1 MAASTNLQP
10 ELVVLPVEYP
20 APVPAHVSAAV
31 DEAIRQGV
39 RRSGVAERSAET
51 SEPCADAAC
60 FAEVAEALQVG
71 EMLQIRVEQRN
82 DRVYGLY
89 LALVDRTGRVLAS
102 RSTECELCGVTELSE
117 SVQNLAAAIATR
129 FVELPRG
136 PGTLVLESRPRG
148 ASIFV
153 DGEPRGETPARLELS
168 PGRHVVELRAPGF
181 GAARRAL
188 DTVSGIEQEL
198 MLHLE
203 AVGST
208 APASSYR
215 LGAEIAGWTLMAA
228 SPIAIGLGG
237 WLIAL
242 DGDPYRPSCTP
253 SMPESLDGRCPSR
266 YESLAGG
273 ISLVVTGGVALA
285 TGIGLVVW
293 QRRLRPRGTTARFE
307 PRVGGLA
314 VRF

>member
-1 MAASTNLQP
+1 MQP

-20 APVPAHVSAAV
+20 APVPAHVSAAI

-39 RRSGVAERSAET
+39 QRSGVVEKPAET
-51 SEPCADAAC
+51 TGPCADPTCLAG
-60 FAEVAEALQVG
+60 VADSLHVR
-71 EMLQIRVEQRN
+71 EMLQVRVEQRN

-136 PGTLVLESRPRG
+136 AGMLVLESKPVG
-148 ASIFV
+148 ATIFV
-153 DGEPRGETPARLELS
+153 DGDRRGQTPARLELS
-168 PGRHVVELRAPGF
+168 PGRHVVELRAPGY
-181 GAARRAL
+181 GATRRAL
-188 DTVSGIEQEL
+188 DTVSGVEQEL
-198 MLHLE
+198 MLHLQ
-203 AVGST
+203 AVGPLRSPT
-208 APASSYR
+208 SSYR

-237 WLIAL
+237 WLISL

-253 SMPESLDGRCPSR
+253 EMPMSADGRCPSS
-266 YESLAGG
+266 YDSQAGG

-285 TGIGLVVW
+285 AGIALVVW
-293 QRRLRPRGTTARFE
+293 QRRMRPRSGSAHLE
-307 PRVGGLA
+307 PRVGSFA